1 MRQGI
6 EIRNTSKAGPR
17 HMNTLTSMN
26 DRTAKS
32 HHVGGLQLPAAR
44 RRVAFAA
51 PDGGT

>member
-1 MRQGI
+1 MRQGT

-17 HMNTLTSMN
+17 HMNTD
-26 DRTAKS
+26 DRSAKR
-32 HHVGGLQLPAAR
+32 HQVGGLQLPAAR